1 MKVISL
7 SRSVTDSNDRD
18 AEKLRQALKAKG
30 VTLVNLMSSPG
41 SGKTTLLSRIIKDI
55 GHRVNIG
62 VMEADIAS
70 DVDAKAIEK
79 LGAKSIQAHTGGMCH
94 MDAGMT
100 RAAFDAAGFDGGI
113 VFLENV
119 GNLIC
124 PAEFDTGAHVNVM
137 VLSVSE
143 GDDKPL
149 KYPLMFQ
156 KSDALV
162 ISKTDAINYF
172 DFDIGKA
179 RERALKLNPGLK
191 IFPVSAK
198 TGEGMAALENWLLQ
212 KSRNGEE
219 SMTHEDCI
227 KLAID
232 ALDNSY
238 SPYSNFRVGAC
249 LVTPEGEVFT
259 GANFENASFGAT
271 ICAERCAVSNA
282 IAHGKRSFSKI
293 YISCDSGYAWPC
305 GICRQVLNEFRAG
318 DMEVWVGSKDSPWQM
333 KTLSE
338 LLPNG
343 FGPGIGG

>member
-18 AEKLRQALKAKG
+18 AEKLRQALKRQG

-41 SGKTTLLSRIIKDI
+41 SGKTTLLSRIIRDM
-55 GHRVNIG
+55 GDRVSIG
-62 VMEADIAS
+62 VIEADIAS
-70 DVDAKAIEK
+70 DVDAKAIEQ

-100 RAAFDAAGFDGGI
+100 KAAFDAAGFGRGM

-124 PAEFDTGAHVNVM
+124 PAEFDTGAHLNVM

-149 KYPLMFQ
+149 KYPLMF
-156 KSDALV
+156 KTSDALV
-162 ISKTDAINYF
+162 ISTTDALGYF
-172 DFDIGKA
+172 DFDVEKA
-179 RERALKLNPGLK
+179 SRRALALNPELK

-198 TGEGMAALENWLLQ
+198 TGEGMDALENWLAE
-212 KSRNGEE
+212 KTKNNEAN
-219 SMTHEDCI
+219 MTHEDCI
-227 KLAID
+227 SLAIE
-232 ALDNSY
+232 ALENSY
-238 SPYSNFRVGAC
+238 SPYSHFRVGAC
-249 LVTPEGEVFT
+249 LVTPEGDVFT

-271 ICAERCAVSNA
+271 ICAERCAVGNA

-305 GICRQVLNEFRAG
+305 GICRQVLNEFRSG

-333 KTLSE
+333 KKLSE